1 VKRWI
6 AVALAMIGSIAIG
19 GCFWLKPSQPLPVRS
34 MSAGAGG
41 FEVEVAEDM
50 VSQIR
55 GLMNRTSLPEN
66 GGMLFDFKT
75 SATRCLWMRNT
86 PIPLSVAW
94 LDADSVVIDIQ
105 NMAPNTDDRHCS
117 PKPSRYA
124 LEVAQGEFAKKGIKV
139 GDRFK

>member
-1 VKRWI
+1 MKRSI
-6 AVALAMIGSIAIG
+6 AFALAVIGSLAIG
-19 GCFWLKPSQPLPVRS
+19 GCFWLKPSSSLPVRAMVS
-34 MSAGAGG
+34 GTGS
-41 FEVEVAEDM
+41 FQVEVAADM
-50 VSQIR
+50 ASQIH

-94 LDADSVVIDIQ
+94 LDADSVVIAIQ
-105 NMAPNTDDRHCS
+105 DMAPNTDDPHCS

-124 LEVAQGEFAKKGIKV
+124 LEVGQGEFAKKGIKA
-139 GDRFK
+139 GDRFE

>member
-6 AVALAMIGSIAIG
+6 AVALVMIGSIAIG
-19 GCFWLKPSQPLPVRS
+19 GCFWLKPSQPLPVRAIS
-34 MSAGAGG
+34 TGAGG

-94 LDADSVVIDIQ
+94 LDADSVVIGIQ
-105 NMAPNTDDRHCS
+105 DMAPNTDDPHCS